1 MGTKDQWRMFFLI
14 LVIVLVIAAPLLIFL
29 ALASPEDF
37 S

>member
-1 MGTKDQWRMFFLI
+1 MFFLI
-14 LVIVLVIAAPLLIFL
+14 LVIGLVIASPLLIFL